1 MARLLRNEARQ
12 WERADR
18 KEQGEYRQMK
28 REQNM
33 QAQLDK
39 LAAKGA
45 IIWERFNA
53 HEARRETDFKVMSGV
68 ISRSTI

>member
-53 HEARRETDFKVMSGV
+53 HEARRETDFK
-68 ISRSTI
+68 